1 MERSSSNVFPMV
13 SFPGG
18 IGQQLQQQQMFGVGG
33 MEGMH
38 PQLATLGLSH
48 ESLLKIDPHFNPTN
62 HPFSISNIINNAENK
77 ADLKLYEMQ
86 FNQSCYGAPV
96 TPPQSQGNQH
106 MGSDSTTHHGPNTA
120 PSENYNSFHPSLY
133 HQMYQSTPTSL

>member
-1 MERSSSNVFPMV
+1 
-13 SFPGG
+13 
-18 IGQQLQQQQMFGVGG
+18 MFGVGG

-38 PQLATLGLSH
+38 PQLASLGLSH

-77 ADLKLYEMQ
+77 AELKLYEMQ
-86 FNQSCYGAPV
+86 FAQGYGAPV

-106 MGSDSTTHHGPNTA
+106 MSSDSTLHGSA
-120 PSENYNSFHPSLY
+120 PAESNSYNGFHPSLY
-133 HQMYQSTPTSL
+133 QMYQTPTSL